1 MLQSLPDI
9 YTNDGNCGVDGFV
22 YSLDAPQA
30 LSSTLISSSIFL
42 IMLVNVYDCVCMC
55 VRIVCMLMWRTEV
68 NLSWCAS
75 SAALVS
81 FEKGFRLFSFVLSVI
96 RVTCFLS
103 FCDLVLEGQAISG
116 AVPLFRLFRVV
127 AGAPSTH

>member
-1 MLQSLPDI
+1 M
-9 YTNDGNCGVDGFV
+9 YVCVRV
-22 YSLDAPQA
+22 
-30 LSSTLISSSIFL
+30 
-42 IMLVNVYDCVCMC
+42 VCMF
-55 VRIVCMLMWRTEV
+55 MWRTEV

-103 FCDLVLEGQAISG
+103 FCDLEGHAISG

-127 AGAPSTH
+127 AGASSTH